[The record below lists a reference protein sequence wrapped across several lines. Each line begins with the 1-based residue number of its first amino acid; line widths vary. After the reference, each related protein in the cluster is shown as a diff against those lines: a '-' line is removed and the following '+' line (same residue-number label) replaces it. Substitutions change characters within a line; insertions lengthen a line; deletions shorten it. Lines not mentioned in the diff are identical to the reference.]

1 MRESDTARVSVTPT
15 MSAASTSGWVRV
27 EGEALSWQ
35 VVAAVR
41 AGSWLTIG
49 GAAWI
54 APASEMRA
62 EPNRP
67 GVVAPIESMTSEAI
81 VARQAAAVAQ
91 PARRGRGLRWEAPWL
106 MAVGNNRM
114 ERLSGWLDFLSNAAQ
129 AAGRIRGG
137 WRHRLAII

>member
-54 APASEMRA
+54 APASEMRG

-91 PARRGRGLRWEAPWL
+91 PARRGWGLRWEAPWL
-106 MAVGNNRM
+106 MAADYTALAVLGKVRGDRSPIAPPTQKKSPG
-114 ERLSGWLDFLSNAAQ
+114 RL
-129 AAGRIRGG
+129 R
-137 WRHRLAII
+137 